1 MRKSVLAVLALG
13 VTASFLNL
21 NCGPSYC
28 KQYVT
33 KNCTDEKSP
42 ACAQAKEK
50 VKSWSS
56 KDCRIQLNNQNIEEQ
71 SQQLDK
77 VLDQ

>member
-1 MRKSVLAVLALG
+1 MRKSVLAASVLVFAAG
-13 VTASFLNL
+13 FIHL

-28 KQYVT
+28 KQYVA
-33 KNCTDEKSP
+33 KNCADEKSP

-50 VKSWSS
+50 VKNWSS
-56 KDCRIQLNNQNIEEQ
+56 KDCRIQLNNQSIEEQ